1 MTELTSSFHYKFIM
15 KLKVN
20 EEGVL
25 IPKALLGDSQ
35 EVEIIQQKETII
47 LKIRKQSTNHNLQ
60 SNLEP
65 RKPGYWKGK
74 VKISDDFDILPDDI
88 QNSFIKI
95 N

>member
-1 MTELTSSFHYKFIM
+1 M

-35 EVEIIQQKETII
+35 EVEIIQQEETII
-47 LKIRKQSTNHNLQ
+47 LKIKKQSTNYKLQ
-60 SNLEP
+60 SNLES

-74 VKISDDFDILPDDI
+74 VKIADDFDILPDNI
-88 QNSFIKI
+88 QNSFMGLSE
-95 N
+95 